1 MGVMPV
7 AGAGAA
13 SARLPIAL
21 PYRANRVSERFSKED
36 LNMNAKIVTRL
47 TAFAVTG
54 AILAGCATEQ
64 GTNTAVGTGVGAG
77 TGAALGA
84 IFGGGKG
91 AAIGAGVGAAVG
103 GITGYN
109 WQNIRNRLSGASK
122 GTGTQ
127 VTEQPDGSLK
137 LNIPSNVTFATNS
150 YQINPALYP
159 TLNELSAQMQQHP
172 ELVAEVRGYT
182 DSTGS
187 AQLNQTLSQNRAQS
201 VATYLS
207 QHGVA
212 PNRLVAQGFGP
223 SNPVADNSTE
233 AGRAQNRR
241 VEVYLR
247 ATSQPAG

>member
-1 MGVMPV
+1 
-7 AGAGAA
+7 
-13 SARLPIAL
+13 
-21 PYRANRVSERFSKED
+21 
-36 LNMNAKIVTRL
+36 MNAKIVTRL
-47 TAFAVTG
+47 TVFTVAG
-54 AILAGCATEQ
+54 ALLAGCATQQQ
-64 GTNTAVGTGVGAG
+64 GNTAAGTGI
-77 TGAALGA
+77 GAALGA
-84 IFGGGKG
+84 GIGALAGGGKG
-91 AAIGAGVGAAVG
+91 AAIGAGVGALAG
-103 GITGYN
+103 GVTGYN
-109 WQNIRNRLSGASK
+109 WQTIRNKLSGASR

-172 ELVAEVRGYT
+172 ELAAEVRGYT

-212 PNRLVAQGFGP
+212 PNRLAATGYGP
-223 SNPVADNSTE
+223 SNPVADNATE

-247 ATSQPAG
+247 ATAQPAG

>member
-1 MGVMPV
+1 
-7 AGAGAA
+7 
-13 SARLPIAL
+13 
-21 PYRANRVSERFSKED
+21 
-36 LNMNAKIVTRL
+36 MNAKTVTRL
-47 TAFAVTG
+47 TAFALTG
-54 AILAGCATEQ
+54 AILAGCATPQ
-64 GTNTAVGTGVGAG
+64 QSNTAAGTGI
-77 TGAALGA
+77 GAALGA
-84 IFGGGKG
+84 GIGALAGGGKG
-91 AAIGAGVGAAVG
+91 AAIGAGVGALAG
-103 GITGYN
+103 GVTGYN
-109 WQNIRNRLSGASK
+109 WQAIRNKLSGASR

-159 TLNELSAQMQQHP
+159 TLNELATQMQQHP

-207 QHGVA
+207 QHGVM
-212 PNRLVAQGFGP
+212 PNRLQAAGYGP
-223 SNPVADNSTE
+223 NNPVADNNTE

-247 ATSQPAG
+247 AMSQPAG

>member
-1 MGVMPV
+1 M
-7 AGAGAA
+7 
-13 SARLPIAL
+13 
-21 PYRANRVSERFSKED
+21 
-36 LNMNAKIVTRL
+36 NMNAKIVTQL
-47 TAFAVTG
+47 TAFAVAG
-54 AILAGCATEQ
+54 SLLAGCATQQ

-103 GITGYN
+103 GVTGYN
-109 WQNIRNRLSGASK
+109 WQAIRNRLSGASK

-159 TLNELSAQMQQHP
+159 TLNELVTQMQQHP
-172 ELVAEVRGYT
+172 ELVAQIQGYT
-182 DSTGS
+182 DNTGS
-187 AQLNQTLSQNRAQS
+187 TQLNQTLSQNRAQS

-207 QHGVA
+207 QRGVS
-212 PNRLVAQGFGP
+212 PQRLQAMGYGP
-223 SNPVADNSTE
+223 SNPIADNGTE

-241 VEVYLR
+241 VEIYLK
-247 ATSQPAG
+247 AMQQPAG